1 MYDIYHKTEFKVAS
15 LQRRVIA
22 YLLDLAV
29 ISGATSLIF
38 VIIYLIVPNVS
49 DYSFGIILAV
59 MILVIYFL
67 SLFYFVLLEA
77 AIGQTFGKIIL
88 GIYVFKSDMS
98 LPSLENIVLRNLMR
112 VLDSSANILMLLVL
126 YSQYIGIP
134 VFLVYPI
141 ALIALMSLTDKHQ
154 RIGDLIADTIVV
166 QRVTTSPLVV
176 QKPVDLISELQKNL
190 NHINSQF
197 MLNAIPQ
204 QTYDY
209 YKSFY
214 ESKINEY
221 RFLNIKRELEGEL

>member
-1 MYDIYHKTEFKVAS
+1 MYDIYHKTEFKIAA

-49 DYSFGIILAV
+49 DYSLGIILAV

-67 SLFYFVLLEA
+67 SLSYFVLLEA

-166 QRVTTSPLVV
+166 QRVTTSPFIV

-204 QTYDY
+204 QTHDY